1 MPRRPLLV
9 DNRVHKKSF
18 VFQNGIDDTFL
29 TQKSL
34 DRQYKKFLCQFFVQ
48 YVRMKEV
55 GGQYN
60 SQIMELLNIK
70 QTSNI
75 LQTATHL
82 TKNMFYNIVFYQLY
96 TLE

>member
-1 MPRRPLLV
+1 M
-9 DNRVHKKSF
+9 N
-18 VFQNGIDDTFL
+18 
-29 TQKSL
+29 
-34 DRQYKKFLCQFFVQ
+34 
-48 YVRMKEV
+48 EV

-60 SQIMELLNIK
+60 SQIMELRNIK

>member
-1 MPRRPLLV
+1 MIHSSPKNLWIG
-9 DNRVHKKSF
+9 N
-18 VFQNGIDDTFL
+18 T
-29 TQKSL
+29 
-34 DRQYKKFLCQFFVQ
+34 KKFLCQLFVQ

>member
-1 MPRRPLLV
+1 M
-9 DNRVHKKSF
+9 N
-18 VFQNGIDDTFL
+18 
-29 TQKSL
+29 
-34 DRQYKKFLCQFFVQ
+34 
-48 YVRMKEV
+48 EV

-60 SQIMELLNIK
+60 SQIMELWNIK

-82 TKNMFYNIVFYQLY
+82 MKNMFYNIVFYQLY